1 MVQATRTELEV
12 RRRDVL
18 GKKVK
23 QLRRQGLTPAN
34 IYGHHVESLAIQVPT
49 DDLRHVLRSVARNEI
64 VYLRLDGDEPRPS
77 FIRLVQRDAITD
89 AILHVDFYQVS
100 LLEKVRMNVPLH
112 LVGTAPAVD
121 MFNGTLLHGLD
132 AVAVEGLPTDIPMHI
147 DIDVS
152 GLEQIDQSIHVSDLA
167 LPANLTL
174 LTDPELVVAKVAPPA
189 VERAEEV
196 EEAVEGEV
204 APAVEG
210 EEAAAPAAGGE
221 ES

>member
-121 MFNGTLLHGLD
+121 MFNGTLLHSLD
-132 AVAVEGLPTDIPMHI
+132 AVAVEGLPTDIPLHI

-152 GLEQIDQSIHVSDLA
+152 GLEQIDQSIHVSDLD
-167 LPANLTL
+167 LPGNLTL

-210 EEAAAPAAGGE
+210 EEAAGPAAGGE

>member
-49 DDLRHVLRSVARNEI
+49 DDLRHVMRSVERNEI
-64 VYLRLDGDEPRPS
+64 LYLRLDGDEPRPS

-112 LVGTAPAVD
+112 LLGTAPAVD
-121 MFNGTLLHGLD
+121 MFNGTLLHSLD
-132 AVAVEGLPTDIPMHI
+132 AVTVEGLPTDIPRHI

-152 GLEQIDQSIHVSDLA
+152 GLEQIDQSIHVRDLRLA
-167 LPANLTL
+167 GNLIL

-196 EEAVEGEV
+196 EEAVEEV
-204 APAVEG
+204 TPAVEG
-210 EEAAAPAAGGE
+210 EEAAGPGGE